1 MRIAAVLLVASA
13 SPVFAGPGT
22 APVVGGSN
30 APAGKWPDVAAI
42 VFGDGTDVPSQAL
55 CSGTLISP
63 NVVVTAGHCN
73 EEPNLHFVY
82 VGATD
87 LSGGGEL
94 LPVKQTYEYPNSQT
108 SEDVTIVVLDQPASE
123 EPRKLA
129 TGWATLDILN
139 GAPIELVGYGAIDVN
154 AQTYITALQ
163 EVASTIT
170 DYNCTV
176 KQGCN
181 AAAKPNGELGA
192 GGGGIDTC
200 NGDSG
205 GPLYL
210 LTDYGN
216 FLAGVTSRSYDD
228 SSKPCGDGGIYERP
242 DKWIDWAE
250 QTTGLTMARGPEPDP
265 RKVSGVPGG
274 PIEFHLN
281 PNDPKSHDHAFELTT
296 PPAHGTAVL
305 RDDGELR
312 MCMDA
317 SGVADSLTVTITD
330 TSTDGRALVWTIP
343 ITPTSGDAPASCDP
357 NAFAE
362 NEMGGGCCDAGRSAS
377 GSILLSGFV
386 IALSRRRRR

>member
-1 MRIAAVLLVASA
+1 MRLVAAILVAWSA
-13 SPVFAGPGT
+13 SVFAGP
-22 APVVGGSN
+22 APIVGGEN
-30 APAGKWPDVAAI
+30 APAGKWPDAAAI
-42 VFGDGTDVPSQAL
+42 IFGDGTDTSSQAE
-55 CSGTLISP
+55 CSGTLIAP

-73 EEPNLHFVY
+73 DATVKFVL
-82 VGATD
+82 VGTTS
-87 LSGGGEL
+87 LTSGGEL
-94 LPVKQTYEYPNSQT
+94 LPVMQRIEYPNSQT
-108 SEDVTIVVLDQPASE
+108 SEDVTILVLGQTAAE

-139 GAPIELVGYGAIDVN
+139 GAAIELVGYGAIDVN
-154 AQTYITALQ
+154 AQTYINDLQ
-163 EVASTIT
+163 EVQSTIT

-176 KQGCN
+176 KDGCN
-181 AAAKPNGELGA
+181 AAAQPNGELGA

-210 LTDYGN
+210 LTDYGT

-242 DKWIDWAE
+242 DKWVDWAE
-250 QTTGLTMARGPEPDP
+250 QMSGQAIERGPEPDP

-274 PIEFHLN
+274 PIEFHIN

-317 SGVADSLTVTITD
+317 SGQADSMTVTITD

-343 ITPTSGDAPASCDP
+343 ITPTSGDAPATCDP
-357 NAFAE
+357 NAFE
-362 NEMGGGCCDAGRSAS
+362 EKDSGGGCCDAGRSAG
-377 GSILLSGFV
+377 GSIPLAAFV
-386 IALSRRRRR
+386 AIALSRRRRRA